1 MMTEMAADLDLSS
14 LKPIIEDFW
23 RAWFIGASNPR
34 GGREL
39 GNPSRVYAID
49 SSELPAWIA
58 LNEAKRLPSYMSIAI
73 YADRDRP
80 MAIDRLFYDF
90 DSKDDLEA
98 AWREAQEFSR
108 ALERR
113 YGCRPLITFSGR
125 KGFHVYAFLEKPY
138 RGSRLRE
145 VYAELQA
152 MTLRGLELQTLDRA
166 VIGDVKRL
174 SRIPYTVHEESGA
187 PCIPVDHRGRP
198 ILIDASSLCALRHR
212 GIPWGV
218 VEIAISHIEERAEA
232 EGMRRIRSG
241 WGFKSHRPRLPLS
254 LEPRPRPCIEAAL
267 HKSLDGER
275 GHLMR
280 LAILREYQ
288 ALGWG
293 KHSIVQLYR
302 FQSDYGDGSEAL
314 RHVEANWRRDVK
326 PFRCKTIRMLGYCLG
341 PECPLYRRRWRWVR
355 SPQG

>member
-39 GNPSRVYAID
+39 GNPSRMYAVD
-49 SSELPAWIA
+49 PSELLTWIA
-58 LNEAKRLPSYMSIAI
+58 LNEAKRLPSYMSVAV
-73 YADRDRP
+73 YSQRDSP
-80 MAIDRLFYDF
+80 SAIDRLFYDF
-90 DSKDDLEA
+90 DSKDLEA

-187 PCIPVDHRGRP
+187 PCIPVDHRGKP
-198 ILIDASSLCALRHR
+198 LLIDASSLWALRHR

-218 VEIAISHIEERAEA
+218 VEIALSHVEERAEA
-232 EGMRRIRSG
+232 EGVRRIRSG
-241 WGFKSHRPRLPLS
+241 GFKSRRL
-254 LEPRPRPCIEAAL
+254 RAIGIRPCLQRILEEEPEPDHLIRVAL
-267 HKSLDGER
+267 VAELHAEGYGPEGIAQLFHRFRDYDPRETRYQVGHIIR
-275 GHLMR
+275 GRYHPFKCSTL
-280 LAILREYQ
+280 Q
-288 ALGWG
+288 ALG
-293 KHSIVQLYR
+293 V
-302 FQSDYGDGSEAL
+302 
-314 RHVEANWRRDVK
+314 
-326 PFRCKTIRMLGYCLG
+326 CLG